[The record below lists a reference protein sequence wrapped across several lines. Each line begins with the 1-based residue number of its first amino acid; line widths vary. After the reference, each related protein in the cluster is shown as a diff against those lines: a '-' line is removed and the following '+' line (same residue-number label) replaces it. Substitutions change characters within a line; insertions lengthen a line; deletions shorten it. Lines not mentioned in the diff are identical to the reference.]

1 MLDRIDAHLFALVA
15 AYYVIAAFGAT

>member
-1 MLDRIDAHLFALVA
+1 MLDRIDAHLFAVVA